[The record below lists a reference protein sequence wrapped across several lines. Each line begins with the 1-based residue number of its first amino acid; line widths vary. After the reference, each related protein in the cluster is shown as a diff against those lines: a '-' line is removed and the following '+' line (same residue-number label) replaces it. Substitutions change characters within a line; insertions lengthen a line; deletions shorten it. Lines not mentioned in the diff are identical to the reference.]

1 MSLRFSAST
10 HDVATRFLGVVS
22 LGGWLL
28 VGACT
33 SETSS
38 TPAGTPQPATTATDP
53 TYGPGGEGE
62 GDKPAKLTAYS
73 EVEVQALFDKKCVKC
88 HDARSPNLDL
98 SEPFAVTT
106 IGVKT
111 GGAKA
116 DTTCGQTSAFKIRIK
131 PGDREG
137 SLLWHKVKGT
147 QDCGKKMPYDAG
159 NAPLDATQLERLG
172 LYIDALPR

>member
-1 MSLRFSAST
+1 MFLRLSAST
-10 HDVATRFLGVVS
+10 LLGVVS
-22 LGGWLL
+22 VGGCLL

-38 TPAGTPQPATTATDP
+38 NSSGTPQPATTATDT
-53 TYGPGGEGE
+53 TYGEGEGE
-62 GDKPAKLTAYS
+62 GDKPAKLAAYS
-73 EVEVQALFDKKCVKC
+73 EAEVQALFDKKCVKC

-106 IGVKT
+106 VGVKT

-116 DTTCGQTSAFKIRIK
+116 DTTCGQKSAFKIRIK

-172 LYIDALPR
+172 LYIDALKR